1 MNLFFKIFL
10 WFLATCGL
18 MVGVVL
24 FLNYTIQTEPVVSR
38 WRINIHERM
47 KIYAE
52 TGAQIYDTEGIEGL
66 KKFTKRLKIANTITE
81 VDIISTTGEILLS
94 DVEDPGVYKTLIEKA
109 LADGK
114 VHIEPSEPR
123 SSIAG
128 RIFRTE
134 NGTTYVMIIRWT
146 WPEPVPVLGETRLK
160 YLRGIGLFLTAVIV
174 CYALARYISSP
185 ITKIRKATQKLADGD
200 LSTRVAGEIGNRRD
214 ELEELAR
221 DFDVMADR
229 IENLIT
235 SQQRLS
241 RDISHELR
249 SPLARLNV
257 ALEIAKQKVGPE
269 AGGLLARI
277 ENESQRL
284 NEMISRL
291 LTLSSLESG
300 SRDFDK
306 AEVNLSKLVA
316 NIAADADF
324 EAQGNNKHV
333 KLIQNDEFK
342 MVGNEIL
349 LQSAVENV
357 LRNAVKYTDEGTVV
371 EVSLKA
377 EADIAVIAIRD
388 FGGGVPENELK
399 NLFKPFYRI
408 GEARDRGTGG
418 SGLGLAIAEQAVNAH
433 NGTITAHNVDNG
445 LEVVMTVKSLS
456 AIITPVVRQ

>member
-10 WFLATCGL
+10 WFMATCGL

-24 FLNYTIQTEPVVSR
+24 FLNYTVQTEPVVSR

-47 KIYAE
+47 KIYAD
-52 TGAQIYDTEGIEGL
+52 TGSQIYETEGIEGL
-66 KKFTKRLKIANTITE
+66 KKFTERLKIVNTITE
-81 VDIISTTGEILLS
+81 VDIVSTDGKILIS
-94 DVEDPGVYKTLIEKA
+94 DVEDPRVYKSLIDKA
-109 LADGK
+109 LQDGE
-114 VHIEPSEPR
+114 VHIEPNKPR
-123 SSIAG
+123 SSVAG
-128 RIFRTE
+128 KVFKTGGGI
-134 NGTTYVMIIRWT
+134 TYVMIIRWT

-160 YLRGIGLFLTAVIV
+160 YLRGIGLFLTALIV

-185 ITKIRKATQKLADGD
+185 ITKVRKATQKLADGD
-200 LSTRVAGEIGNRRD
+200 LSTRVADKVGNRRD
-214 ELEELAR
+214 ELQELAR
-221 DFDVMADR
+221 DFDIMADR
-229 IENLIT
+229 IEKLIT

-269 AGGLLARI
+269 AESLLARI

-316 NIAADADF
+316 NIAADAEF
-324 EAQGNNKHV
+324 EAKGNNKQV
-333 KLIQNDEFK
+333 ILIQNDEFK
-342 MVGNEIL
+342 LIGNEVL
-349 LQSAVENV
+349 LLSAIENV
-357 LRNAVKYTDEGTVV
+357 LRNAVKYTDEGSVV
-371 EVSLKA
+371 EVSLKTVGDSA
-377 EADIAVIAIRD
+377 FITIRD

-418 SGLGLAIAEQAVNAH
+418 SGLGLAIAEQAVKAH
-433 NGTITAHNVDNG
+433 NGTITARNIDGG
-445 LEVVMTVKSLS
+445 LEVMMSVKSL
-456 AIITPVVRQ
+456 